1 MKGEDGKNKT
11 VVYKVDGK
19 KYEQFVVNFIKIG
32 YIPSTNTVIEFL
44 GKSICDDLNFNYLKF
59 R

>member
-11 VVYKVDGK
+11 VMYKVDGK

-44 GKSICDDLNFNYLKF
+44 GKALVKT
-59 R
+59 